1 MSTPTLSRS
10 THTWGDRASALGHF
24 FLRAGEAPRLIA
36 YDEDLGCPLH
46 SALSSLEWTL
56 AVGIL
61 NDTDLIQAAR
71 LGGEYA
77 AAVVER
83 RRDGMRRF
91 VYMGPR
97 MDAPPADPYE
107 GSLLYDEPGVRA
119 FEFVQRAH
127 AVAHFLR
134 ATQGVGGVVSMLSR
148 RAPELLHVRRW
159 LAAVFEA
166 PPPNVSNLLLAGWFA
181 TTGGGVLFTPGTAG
195 DPFVYEEVGTGP

>member
-1 MSTPTLSRS
+1 MTTPTVSRA
-10 THTWGDRASALGHF
+10 THSFADRASALALF
-24 FLRAGEAPRLIA
+24 FQRAGEAPRLLA
-36 YDEDLGCPLH
+36 YDDELGCPLH

-56 AVGIL
+56 TVGIL
-61 NDTDLIQAAR
+61 ADTDMIHAAR

-83 RRDGMRRF
+83 RRDGLRRF

-97 MDAPPADPYE
+97 MDAPPAEPYE

-119 FEFVQRAH
+119 FEFAQRAH

-159 LAAVFEA
+159 LAAVFEE
-166 PPPNVSNLLLAGWFA
+166 PPADLSNLMLAGWFA
-181 TTGGGVLFTPGTAG
+181 TTGGGVLFTPGASG
-195 DPFVYEEVGTGP
+195 KPYVYQEVGVRS